1 MRESKVLNKRR
12 EMISELK
19 ELIEQYKYGDKIH
32 IRLAEKVDLS
42 KYKKVLKAITR
53 KVGIIEYT
61 NQKSNITHY
70 KTRR

>member
-12 EMISELK
+12 EIISELK
-19 ELIEQYKYGDKIH
+19 ELIEQYKYGDKMY
-32 IRLAEKVDLS
+32 RTLAEKVDLS
-42 KYKKVLKAITR
+42 KYKKVIKAITR
-53 KVGIIEYT
+53 KVKIIEYT

>member
-1 MRESKVLNKRR
+1 MRECKILNKRR
-12 EMISELK
+12 EIISELK
-19 ELIEQYKYGDKIH
+19 ELIEQYKYRDNVYKT
-32 IRLAEKVDLS
+32 LAEKVDLN

-53 KVGIIEYT
+53 KVRIIEYA